1 MNEDFPDFTDRKV
14 RRRLGIEY
22 HAGLI
27 GYTSLDADYKGEIKI
42 VPLLGAKNANPKAL
56 LELLDSCLS
65 GSDDFEG
72 AR

>member
-1 MNEDFPDFTDRKV
+1 MNEEFPDFSDKKV
-14 RRRLGIEY
+14 RKRIGIEY

-27 GYTSLDADYKGEIKI
+27 GYTSLDVNHKPEIKI
-42 VPLLGAKNANPKAL
+42 AYFLKGKDASPRVL

-72 AR
+72 VR

>member
-1 MNEDFPDFTDRKV
+1 MNEEFPDFSDKKA

-27 GYTSLDADYKGEIKI
+27 GYTVLDVSYKEKIKMI
-42 VPLLGAKNANPKAL
+42 SLLGAKNANPKAL

-72 AR
+72 VR

>member
-1 MNEDFPDFTDRKV
+1 MNEEFPDFSDKKV

-27 GYTSLDADYKGEIKI
+27 GYTSLDVNYKGEIKI
-42 VPLLGAKNANPKAL
+42 VPLLGTKNANPKAL
-56 LELLDSCLS
+56 LELLNSCL
-65 GSDDFEG
+65 GPDDFDG